1 MYKILSVK
9 LVDFT
14 DQQTGRSI
22 KGYSVYVQSFENTSE
37 YVTFGIEPVK
47 IFLSDNVQ
55 LPPLSA
61 DKKYELVYDLFGS
74 KPKVIG
80 IREVK

>member
-9 LVDFT
+9 VVDFT
-14 DQQTGRSI
+14 DHQTNRVI
-22 KGYSVYVQSFENTSE
+22 KGHSVYLLPPENTSQ
-37 YVTFGIEPVK
+37 YVVFGVEPVK
-47 IFLSDNVQ
+47 IFLPDNVQ

>member
-9 LVDFT
+9 MVDFT
-14 DQQTGRSI
+14 DQQTGRAI
-22 KGYSVYVQSFENTSE
+22 KGFSVYVQPLENTSQ

-47 IFLSDNVQ
+47 IFLPESAV
-55 LPPLSA
+55 LPPLSH
-61 DKKYELVYDLFGS
+61 DKKYELKYDLFGS

-80 IREVK
+80 IVEVR

>member
-9 LVDFT
+9 VVDFT
-14 DQQTGRSI
+14 DQQTGRVI
-22 KGYSVYVQSFENTSE
+22 KGHSLYLMSSENTSQ
-37 YVTFGIEPVK
+37 YVIFGIEPVK
-47 IFLSDNVQ
+47 IFLPQNVQ

-74 KPKVIG
+74 KPKVVG